1 MYFLKRNPL
10 YGSEKVYEIRRKE
23 FPSGIP
29 RTNATLEKIEGI
41 PIQNLRGMNP
51 SLEKHGFCCMNLD
64 TGLQP
69 EDFQDRTKIV
79 EEYLPKLAEAV
90 KASLGAERIQ
100 IYDFIVYPSF
110 SFLSFDPSVMYPWR

>member
-1 MYFLKRNPL
+1 
-10 YGSEKVYEIRRKE
+10 
-23 FPSGIP
+23 
-29 RTNATLEKIEGI
+29 
-41 PIQNLRGMNP
+41 
-51 SLEKHGFCCMNLD
+51 MNLD

-100 IYDFIVYPSF
+100 IYDFIVHPSF
-110 SFLSFDPSVMYPWR
+110 SFLSFDPSVMYP